1 MKKIIIQISIFSSFL
16 FPFLLHAQGG
26 PTDPGA
32 DPNVP
37 IDGGL
42 SILIA
47 AGVGIGVKKIR
58 DNYYSKKEKAEK

>member
-1 MKKIIIQISIFSSFL
+1 MKRIIIKTCIFFTFL
-16 FPFLLHAQGG
+16 FPILLYAQGG
-26 PTDPGA
+26 PSDPGI

-47 AGVGIGVKKIR
+47 AGVGIGVKKIK
-58 DNYYSKKEKAEK
+58 DNYYSKK